1 MTSLKSRT
9 PEDRRTPK
17 DRPIPK
23 DPPTLEDRRT
33 PRDRRVPEDRPTP
46 EDRRTPWNRR
56 GFIKTTAAVGLA
68 GLPGARALGLDAE
81 ADAGDASVAPQ
92 AAGSAQSPRIAT
104 DSQAYD
110 DPLGVRASFPVTRE
124 LAYLNTASSGP
135 LPIPVRDAL
144 RAYAEEKS
152 LYHNPASRGAAETG
166 ARAGFA
172 RLFGADEDEVA
183 LLYATSGAENVVA
196 SALELGPGDNVV
208 VDELHFVTTFVLY
221 RELERRKGV
230 ELRIVPAADGAVSA
244 DDFAARTDDRT
255 RLISV
260 AWVSN
265 RNGFRHDL
273 PALADLAH
281 AHGGYLYA
289 DAIQAFGTFPAN
301 LHDEK
306 VDFACGNGY
315 KWLFADF
322 GCAPFYV
329 RREHLEWMT
338 PDRWGHRQ
346 VAEELPGRRYR
357 MRTDARKFQYANAAY
372 GPATAMD
379 AALRFLGEV
388 ELDRIAAH
396 THALAGELR
405 ERAAALGMKLF
416 TPPANP
422 SPIVSFHHGMD
433 PETLAKAL
441 ADADVS
447 VTFQEDGK
455 LLRAAVAMFN
465 NRSDVDRLLDV
476 LAGLA

>member
-1 MTSLKSRT
+1 MTTRNSRA
-9 PEDRRTPK
+9 PEN
-17 DRPIPK
+17 RP
-23 DPPTLEDRRT
+23 
-33 PRDRRVPEDRPTP
+33 
-46 EDRRTPWNRR
+46 TPWNRR
-56 GFIKTTAAVGLA
+56 SFLKTTAAAGVVGI
-68 GLPGARALGLDAE
+68 PGARALGDDADT
-81 ADAGDASVAPQ
+81 DAAHKRLAPRP
-92 AAGSAQSPRIAT
+92 AGPAQSPVAP
-104 DSQAYD
+104 SQPD
-110 DPLGVRASFPVTRE
+110 DPLGVRASFPVTGE

-144 RAYAEEKS
+144 RAYADERS
-152 LYHNPASRGAAETG
+152 LYRDPASRSAAERG
-166 ARAGFA
+166 AKAGFA

-183 LLYATSGAENVVA
+183 LLYATSGAENAVA
-196 SALELGPGDNVV
+196 SALQLGPGDNVV

-221 RELERRKGV
+221 RELERRRGV
-230 ELRIVPAADGAVSA
+230 ELRVVPATDGAVSV

-273 PALADLAH
+273 PALAELAH
-281 AHGGYLYA
+281 AHNGYLYA
-289 DAIQAFGTFPAN
+289 DAIQAFGTFPTS

-346 VAEELPGRRYR
+346 VAETLPGHRYR
-357 MRTDARKFQYANAAY
+357 LRADAGKFQYANAAY

-379 AALRFLGEV
+379 AALRFLGDV
-388 ELDRIAAH
+388 GLDRIAAH
-396 THALAGELR
+396 THALAADLR
-405 ERAAALGMKLF
+405 ERAVALGMNLF

-422 SPIVSFHHGMD
+422 SPIVSFYHGID

-465 NRSDVDRLLDV
+465 NRADMDRLLEAV
-476 LAGLA
+476 AGVA

>member
-1 MTSLKSRT
+1 MTLGDNRS
-9 PEDRRTPK
+9 PEN
-17 DRPIPK
+17 
-23 DPPTLEDRRT
+23 
-33 PRDRRVPEDRPTP
+33 
-46 EDRRTPWNRR
+46 RRTPWNRR
-56 GFIKTTAAVGLA
+56 SFLKTTAVAGLA
-68 GLPGARALGLDAE
+68 GLPGARALGDDAE
-81 ADAGDASVAPQ
+81 TDAANERPAPHG
-92 AAGSAQSPRIAT
+92 AGPAHSPGARAQT
-104 DSQAYD
+104 DD
-110 DPLGVRASFPVTRE
+110 DPLGVRGSFPVTGE

-135 LPIPVRDAL
+135 LPVPVRDAL
-144 RAYAEEKS
+144 MAYAEEKS
-152 LYHNPASRGAAETG
+152 LYRNPASRGAAERG
-166 ARAGFA
+166 ARAEFA

-230 ELRIVPAADGAVSA
+230 ELRIVPADDGAVSV

-289 DAIQAFGTFPAN
+289 DAIQAFGTFPTN

-329 RREHLEWMT
+329 RRKHLEWMT

-346 VAEELPGRRYR
+346 VAETLQGNRYR
-357 MRTDARKFQYANAAY
+357 LRADAGKFQYANAAY

-379 AALRFLGEV
+379 AALRFLGDV
-388 ELDRIAAH
+388 GLDRIAAH

-405 ERAAALGMKLF
+405 ERAVALGMDLF

-422 SPIVSFHHGMD
+422 SPIVSFYHGAD
-433 PETLAKAL
+433 PETLARAL

-465 NRSDVDRLLDV
+465 NRSDVDRLLEA
-476 LAGLA
+476 LAGVA

>member
-1 MTSLKSRT
+1 M
-9 PEDRRTPK
+9 
-17 DRPIPK
+17 
-23 DPPTLEDRRT
+23 
-33 PRDRRVPEDRPTP
+33 
-46 EDRRTPWNRR
+46 
-56 GFIKTTAAVGLA
+56 
-68 GLPGARALGLDAE
+68 
-81 ADAGDASVAPQ
+81 
-92 AAGSAQSPRIAT
+92 
-104 DSQAYD
+104 
-110 DPLGVRASFPVTRE
+110 
-124 LAYLNTASSGP
+124 
-135 LPIPVRDAL
+135 
-144 RAYAEEKS
+144 
-152 LYHNPASRGAAETG
+152 
-166 ARAGFA
+166 
-172 RLFGADEDEVA
+172 
-183 LLYATSGAENVVA
+183 
-196 SALELGPGDNVV
+196 V

-289 DAIQAFGTFPAN
+289 DAIQAFGTFPTN

-388 ELDRIAAH
+388 GLDRIAAH

-455 LLRAAVAMFN
+455 LLRAALWRCSTTEATWTGCWTCWRDWRRTDGRGPRHSCGGGGEDGGDGDGDDGGSN
-465 NRSDVDRLLDV
+465 
-476 LAGLA
+476 AGPWRMYSSRFG

>member
-1 MTSLKSRT
+1 MTA
-9 PEDRRTPK
+9 
-17 DRPIPK
+17 
-23 DPPTLEDRRT
+23 
-33 PRDRRVPEDRPTP
+33 
-46 EDRRTPWNRR
+46 WNRR
-56 GFIKTTAAVGLA
+56 TFLKTAGAAGLA
-68 GLPGARALGLDAE
+68 GLPAARALVADAE
-81 ADAGDASVAPQ
+81 PQ
-92 AAGSAQSPRIAT
+92 AGVV
-104 DSQAYD
+104 D
-110 DPLGVRASFPVTRE
+110 DPLGVRASFPVTGE

-144 RAYAEEKS
+144 RAYAEEKA
-152 LYHNPASRGAAETG
+152 LYRNPASRRAAEDG

-172 RLFGADEDEVA
+172 QLFGADEDEVA
-183 LLYATSGAENVVA
+183 LLYATSGAENIIA

-221 RELERRKGV
+221 RELERTRGV
-230 ELRIVPAADGAVSA
+230 ELRIVPATDGVVST
-244 DDFAARTDDRT
+244 DDFAARIDDRT
-255 RLISV
+255 RLASV

-273 PALADLAH
+273 PELADAVH

-289 DAIQAFGTFPAN
+289 DAIQAFGTFPTN

-346 VAEELPGRRYR
+346 VAESLPGHRYR
-357 MRTDARKFQYANAAY
+357 LRTDARIFEYANPAF
-372 GPATAMD
+372 GPATAMN
-379 AALRFLGEV
+379 AALRFLSDVG
-388 ELDRIAAH
+388 LDRIAAH

-405 ERAAALGMKLF
+405 EGAAALEMKLF

-422 SPIVSFHHGMD
+422 SPIVSFYHGLD

-441 ADADVS
+441 SDASVS

-455 LLRAAVAMFN
+455 LLRTAVALFN
-465 NRSDVDRLLDV
+465 NRSDVDRLLEV
-476 LAGLA
+476 VAGLA